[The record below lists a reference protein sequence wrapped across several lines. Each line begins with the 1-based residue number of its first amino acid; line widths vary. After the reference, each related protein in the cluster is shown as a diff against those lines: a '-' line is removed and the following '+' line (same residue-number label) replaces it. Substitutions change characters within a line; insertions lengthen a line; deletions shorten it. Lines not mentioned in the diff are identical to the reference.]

1 MGSTWKQKD
10 KPMYVLL
17 PFLSCALAIPIREG
31 VQRNIDTT
39 LPPAEA
45 ARTTLVTDS
54 VSKFFRPE
62 MTCRICDS
70 EHGQP
75 LVLKVTSNGRTFNAV
90 FCWKGWRT
98 TFGETGPWAAHRR
111 LATFDARCIIGKGA
125 KAPTEEIW
133 KMANRTQSFI
143 VTDCIGARRSRSRGL
158 CNFPPGG
165 QSGSRSRPC
174 RRETEYAGPA
184 FNMIS
189 GARRARRT
197 NTVMAAAIKP
207 MPNAAMQESCT
218 SLNYAHR
225 RIGVFFVVGPAQ
237 GCMTVKTWEFPSQ
250 FSNQPRGYGHTT
262 RAPPGVSLP
271 SGSRTRNLRI
281 LDLAYKP
288 LRWSGDSDSDSK
300 VPVPAP

>member
-1 MGSTWKQKD
+1 
-10 KPMYVLL
+10 MYVLL

-174 RRETEYAGPA
+174 CREYAGP
-184 FNMIS
+184 
-189 GARRARRT
+189 RARRIQHDFRG
-197 NTVMAAAIKP
+197 AARTAHKHSHGHNI
-207 MPNAAMQESCT
+207 NAECRMQESCT

-225 RIGVFFVVGPAQ
+225 SEFFL
-237 GCMTVKTWEFPSQ
+237 W
-250 FSNQPRGYGHTT
+250 
-262 RAPPGVSLP
+262 
-271 SGSRTRNLRI
+271 
-281 LDLAYKP
+281 
-288 LRWSGDSDSDSK
+288 
-300 VPVPAP
+300 